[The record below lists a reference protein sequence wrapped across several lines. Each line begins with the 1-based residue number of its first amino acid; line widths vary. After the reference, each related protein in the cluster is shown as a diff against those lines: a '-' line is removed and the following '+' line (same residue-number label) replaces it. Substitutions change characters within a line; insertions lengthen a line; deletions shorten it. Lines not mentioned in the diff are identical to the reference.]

1 MKMQKSFLFLSLLF
15 VSREV
20 VCRGGG
26 RAGGGRFGGRGRA
39 GASFGGG
46 RSSPPRPRGQPG
58 WFSPTQRKIISG
70 TKFDKR
76 QWGDSFSD
84 VNKRIQSNRI
94 STYFGTKN
102 FYNQPKSR
110 KLGFGVGPTFL
121 HGTDHSFVSTLII
134 YSIYHRY
141 VHLQKKLAEAGHAS
155 SFDGDHYAQL
165 YTK

>member
-1 MKMQKSFLFLSLLF
+1 MKMHKLLLLLCLLF

-20 VCRGGG
+20 ACRGGG

-39 GASFGGG
+39 GATLGG
-46 RSSPPRPRGQPG
+46 RSGPSRPRGQPG
-58 WFSPTQRKIISG
+58 WFSPTRGKIFSG
-70 TKFDKR
+70 TKFDER
-76 QWGDSFSD
+76 QWEDSFSY

-94 STYFGTKN
+94 STNFGTKKLHS
-102 FYNQPKSR
+102 QPKSR

-121 HGTDHSFVSTLII
+121 HDHSFVSTLII

-141 VHLQKKLAEAGHAS
+141 VYLQKKLAEAGHAS
-155 SFDGDHYAQL
+155 SFDGNHYYQL